1 MKSLIIYSIPAFFIL
16 IAIEVIIDKV
26 KKTHYYRLNDTI
38 SNINTGIVQQVTG
51 ILLKILNI
59 GVYIWIYDNF
69 RLTTVPQKWYAWIIL
84 LLLVDFFYYWFHRL
98 SHEIS
103 ILWGTH
109 VVHHQS
115 EEYNLSVALRQSA
128 TQVFGSFWFY
138 LPLAFIGFDPI
149 SFIIVAQIQTLYQ
162 FWIHTRMIGKMPK
175 WFELVFNTPSHHRV
189 HHGVNPKYID
199 KNHGGTFIIFDR
211 MFGTFQVEEEEVFY
225 GTTSQLKSWNIAVAN
240 FDYYGWILKQ
250 IAHIK
255 NIKDFF
261 FILFKAP
268 GWRPSY
274 LGGPIEPKEI
284 DTSRVLYDADVNPT
298 LHTYIIIQFATLLAF
313 VSYFLF
319 SIESFDIYQKIAG
332 ISFIIV
338 SAISIGTLFEG
349 KKWSRILEFIRLLA
363 AIFIIFFLTG
373 GIR

>member
-69 RLTTVPQKWYAWIIL
+69 RLTTVPQKWYTWIIL

-109 VVHHQS
+109 IVHHQS

-338 SAISIGTLFEG
+338 STISIGTLFEG